1 MTRCLMAPIPVKKKI
16 LVVDDEEEYRVL
28 QCRVLGGAGYEVFS
42 AGTGAEGLELYA
54 SRKPDLVMLD
64 VMLPDMLGFDFC
76 RKIRA
81 GEDAPPTPVLFC
93 SVRSAVTSLAQG
105 LREGS
110 TDYVIKPFVPEDL
123 LKRVAAALAGEKP

>member
-1 MTRCLMAPIPVKKKI
+1 MKARI

-28 QCRVLGGAGYEVFS
+28 LSSVLTGAGYEVFA
-42 AGTGAEGLELYA
+42 AGTGHEGLKLFA
-54 SRKPDLVMLD
+54 SKGPGLIMLD
-64 VMLPDMLGFDFC
+64 VMLPDMLGFEFC

-81 GEDAPPTPVLFC
+81 GDAAPQTPILFC
-93 SVRSAVTSLAQG
+93 TVRSAVSNLARG

-123 LKRVAAALAGEKP
+123 LKRVRAALKREKP

>member
-1 MTRCLMAPIPVKKKI
+1 MSEGAPRRRI

-28 QCRVLGGAGYEVFS
+28 QTRILSRAGYEVFS
-42 AGTGAEGLELYA
+42 AANGKDGLKLYA
-54 SRKPDLVMLD
+54 EKAPDLVMLD

-81 GEDAPPTPVLFC
+81 GAAAPATPVLFC
-93 SVRSAVTSLAQG
+93 SVRSAVSSLAQG

-110 TDYVIKPFVPEDL
+110 TDYVIKPFAPEDL
-123 LKRVAAALAGEKP
+123 LERVRAALAGEKA

>member
-1 MTRCLMAPIPVKKKI
+1 MTKRV
-16 LVVDDEEEYRVL
+16 LVVDDEEEYRTL
-28 QCRVLGGAGYEVFS
+28 LTRVLSGAGYEVFA
-42 AGTGAEGLELYA
+42 AGNGADGLKLYA

-81 GEDAPPTPVLFC
+81 GKDAPETPVLFC

-105 LREGS
+105 LKEGS
-110 TDYVIKPFVPEDL
+110 TDYVIKPFVPDDL
-123 LKRVAAALAGEKP
+123 LKRVEAALGGAKS

>member
-1 MTRCLMAPIPVKKKI
+1 MKKI

-28 QCRVLGGAGYEVFS
+28 LTRVLSGAGYQVFS
-42 AGTGAEGLELYA
+42 AGNGAEGLKLYA

-76 RKIRA
+76 RTIRGGA
-81 GEDAPPTPVLFC
+81 DAPETPVLFC
-93 SVRSAVTSLAQG
+93 SVRSAVNSLAQG

-110 TDYVIKPFVPEDL
+110 TDYVIKPFTPDDL
-123 LKRVAAALAGEKP
+123 LKRVGAALGGPQP

>member
-1 MTRCLMAPIPVKKKI
+1 MTDAAARRRI

-28 QCRVLGGAGYEVFS
+28 LVRTLSRAGYEVFS
-42 AGTGAEGLELYA
+42 AANGADGLKLFSEM
-54 SRKPDLVMLD
+54 KPDLVMLD

-76 RKIRA
+76 RKIR
-81 GEDAPPTPVLFC
+81 GGQDAPGTPVLFC
-93 SVRSAVTSLAQG
+93 SVRSAVSSLAQG

-123 LKRVAAALAGEKP
+123 LARVKAALAGKTA